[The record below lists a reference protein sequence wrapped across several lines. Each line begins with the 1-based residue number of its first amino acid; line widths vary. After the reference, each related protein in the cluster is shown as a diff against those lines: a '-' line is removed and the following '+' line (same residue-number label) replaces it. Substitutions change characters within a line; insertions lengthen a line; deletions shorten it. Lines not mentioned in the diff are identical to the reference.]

1 MMDTITLINRGI
13 VSIGI
18 PTIVAVL
25 IYIGRK
31 LQALDSLE
39 KMMEKE
45 IKPDLKNVRERFS
58 ALEGKMSGY
67 TKSYS
72 PIALTPD
79 GEALLQGSGLK
90 AYIDQHQDKMFE
102 FCNENLDMDT
112 AYDIQESAFY
122 YFEHELTFD
131 EAFENGMKEYAYA
144 QGVSTEVIRRLG
156 AIYFRD
162 ICLKRLHKNIQEV
175 EKTTTKYNKLVRD
188 NIPQHISS
196 KGGVAIVHVAEEQE
210 YWAKLKEKLQ
220 EEVEEFVETEDEE
233 EIADILEVIQA
244 IEQYKNWDPLEISRI
259 KEKKARERGRFEKRI
274 ILDES

>member
-1 MMDTITLINRGI
+1 MDTITLINRGI

-18 PTIVAVL
+18 PTIVVAL

-39 KMMEKE
+39 KMVEKE

-72 PIALTPD
+72 PIALTPE
-79 GEALLQGSGLK
+79 GAKLLQSSGLK
-90 AYIDQHQDKMFE
+90 QYIEEYQNRMLE

-112 AYDIQESAFY
+112 AYDIQESVFY
-122 YFEHELTFD
+122 YFEHELIFE
-131 EAFENGMKEYAYA
+131 EAFENQLKEYAYA
-144 QGVSTEVIRRLG
+144 HGVSTEVIRRLG

-162 ICLKRLHKNIQEV
+162 ICLKRLNKDLQEE
-175 EKTTTKYNKLVRD
+175 EKETTKYDKLVRD
-188 NIPQHISS
+188 YMPERIAQ
-196 KGGVAIVHVAEEQE
+196 KGGKAIVHVAQDQE